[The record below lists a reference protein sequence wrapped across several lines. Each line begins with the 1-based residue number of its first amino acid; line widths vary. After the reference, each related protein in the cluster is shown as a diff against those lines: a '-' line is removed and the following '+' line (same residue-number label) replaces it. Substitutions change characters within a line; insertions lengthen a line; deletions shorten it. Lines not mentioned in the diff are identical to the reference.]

1 MAFLHRWIVGD
12 KKFTTCAAHV
22 GVKHG
27 GEERQRVLTTAPVFV
42 LIFID
47 VPVEVIVG
55 VAPPFNASRVGAP
68 RGEERAQKFAEIVLH
83 HGLLLRRVG
92 GSGGAVV
99 GSPAEQLVF
108 ELVLPQCSMSVT

>member
-27 GEERQRVLTTAPVFV
+27 GEERQRVLTTAPVFG

-55 VAPPFNASRVGAP
+55 VAPPFHASRGGAP

-83 HGLLLRRVG
+83 HGLLLWRVG